1 MTEPAAS
8 SKVEGAA
15 GFAAPAVHST
25 SSRANGLVLALGVA
39 TAFTTLLDQAVFSFA
54 VPSIQRSLDA
64 DAAQVQWL
72 TSWYSLAFGLAL
84 VGAGRLGDLLGRRSL
99 YMLGLVLFAV
109 AGFAAALADDA
120 TTVIVARLVQGFG
133 AGIVNPQVLGLF
145 QDTFRGIM
153 RSRALSGYTT
163 VGSAAGL
170 VGPLGGGILL
180 TVLPDSTGWRLVF
193 LLAVPLAVVLIVAA
207 VFVLPRPVAVPGG
220 LRIALRQVDVVGV
233 VLLGAGTLA
242 LLVAAA
248 SGGWLLAA
256 LAFTGVAFFVAFAL
270 WERRA
275 HAGDGPAVL
284 HPALARS
291 RGYLLGTAVAT
302 LTFGSALGLGLLTTL
317 FLIDGLGYSPFAAA
331 LLLTPR
337 ALGMV
342 IGSMLSW
349 RLVRRFGR
357 SGITWALGLALLAVT
372 AEVAL
377 VTAGSEPLILL
388 GVVGAGA
395 LQGFFAGL
403 FTPSNQSLTL
413 NEAPAGVNGVA
424 AGFYQL
430 SQRLSAALA
439 LSIYAGTYLAASAT
453 MPASFAFGAAASI
466 TIAASLGA
474 LLISAADGNR
484 RHQPDEASLTRE
496 P

>member
-1 MTEPAAS
+1 M
-8 SKVEGAA
+8 
-15 GFAAPAVHST
+15 
-25 SSRANGLVLALGVA
+25 LALGVA

-64 DAAQVQWL
+64 DPAQVQWL
-72 TSWYSLAFGLAL
+72 TSSYSLAFGLAL

-109 AGFAAALADDA
+109 SGFAAALADDA

-163 VGSAAGL
+163 AGSAAGL

-180 TVLPDSTGWRLVF
+180 TVLPDATGWRLVF
-193 LLAVPLAVVLIVAA
+193 LLAVPLAVVLVVAA
-207 VFVLPRPVAVPGG
+207 VFVLPRPTAVRGGMRVALGH
-220 LRIALRQVDVVGV
+220 VDAVGV

-248 SGGWLLAA
+248 SGGWVLVVLAA
-256 LAFTGVAFFVAFAL
+256 AAVVLFGGFAL

-275 HAGDGPAVL
+275 YAKGLAAVL
-284 HPALARS
+284 HPALVRS

-317 FLIDGLGYSPFAAA
+317 FLISGIGYSPFTAA

-342 IGSMLSW
+342 LGSMLSW

-357 SGITWALGLALLAVT
+357 GGITWVLGLALLAVT

-377 VTAGSEPLILL
+377 VATGTEGLILL
-388 GVVGAGA
+388 GVAGAGA

-403 FTPSNQSLTL
+403 TTPSNQSLTL

-424 AGFYQL
+424 AGFFQL

-439 LSIYAGTYLAASAT
+439 LSVYAGTYLAVSAS

-474 LLISAADGNR
+474 MLVSAADAR
-484 RHQPDEASLTRE
+484 TRSPGVSPE
-496 P
+496 PTGS

>member
-1 MTEPAAS
+1 
-8 SKVEGAA
+8 
-15 GFAAPAVHST
+15 
-25 SSRANGLVLALGVA
+25 
-39 TAFTTLLDQAVFSFA
+39 
-54 VPSIQRSLDA
+54 
-64 DAAQVQWL
+64 
-72 TSWYSLAFGLAL
+72 
-84 VGAGRLGDLLGRRSL
+84 
-99 YMLGLVLFAV
+99 
-109 AGFAAALADDA
+109 
-120 TTVIVARLVQGFG
+120 
-133 AGIVNPQVLGLF
+133 
-145 QDTFRGIM
+145 
-153 RSRALSGYTT
+153 
-163 VGSAAGL
+163 
-170 VGPLGGGILL
+170 
-180 TVLPDSTGWRLVF
+180 
-193 LLAVPLAVVLIVAA
+193 
-207 VFVLPRPVAVPGG
+207 
-220 LRIALRQVDVVGV
+220 
-233 VLLGAGTLA
+233 
-242 LLVAAA
+242 
-248 SGGWLLAA
+248 
-256 LAFTGVAFFVAFAL
+256 
-270 WERRA
+270 
-275 HAGDGPAVL
+275 
-284 HPALARS
+284 
-291 RGYLLGTAVAT
+291 
-302 LTFGSALGLGLLTTL
+302 
-317 FLIDGLGYSPFAAA
+317 
-331 LLLTPR
+331 
-337 ALGMV
+337 MV

-474 LLISAADGNR
+474 LLISADDGNR

>member
-72 TSWYSLAFGLAL
+72 TSSYSLAFGLAL
-84 VGAGRLGDLLGRRSL
+84 VGAGRLGDLLGRRFL

-163 VGSAAGL
+163 AGSAAGL

-242 LLVAAA
+242 
-248 SGGWLLAA
+248 LLAA

-484 RHQPDEASLTRE
+484 RHQPDEASLARE

>member
-25 SSRANGLVLALGVA
+25 SSRTNGLVLALGVA

-72 TSWYSLAFGLAL
+72 TSSYSLAFGLAL
-84 VGAGRLGDLLGRRSL
+84 VGAGRLGDLLGRRFL

-163 VGSAAGL
+163 AGSAAGL

-242 LLVAAA
+242 
-248 SGGWLLAA
+248 LLAA

-331 LLLTPR
+331 LLLMPR

>member
-1 MTEPAAS
+1 M
-8 SKVEGAA
+8 
-15 GFAAPAVHST
+15 
-25 SSRANGLVLALGVA
+25 LALGVA

-72 TSWYSLAFGLAL
+72 TSSYSLAFGLAL
-84 VGAGRLGDLLGRRSL
+84 VGAGRLGDLLGRRFL

-163 VGSAAGL
+163 AGSAAGL

-242 LLVAAA
+242 
-248 SGGWLLAA
+248 LLAA

-331 LLLTPR
+331 LLLMPR

>member
-1 MTEPAAS
+1 M
-8 SKVEGAA
+8 
-15 GFAAPAVHST
+15 
-25 SSRANGLVLALGVA
+25 LALGVA

-72 TSWYSLAFGLAL
+72 TSSYSLAFGLAL
-84 VGAGRLGDLLGRRSL
+84 VGAGRLGDLLGRRFL

-163 VGSAAGL
+163 AGSAAGL

-242 LLVAAA
+242 
-248 SGGWLLAA
+248 LLAA